1 MQVQPGDN
9 SSEDCKMWLVSG
21 KILVV
26 FDILEGELLRVTTS
40 FLLNN

>member
-9 SSEDCKMWLVSG
+9 NSEGCKMWLVSG

-26 FDILEGELLRVTTS
+26 FDILEGELLRITKG